1 MTSFVFRF
9 SSFVKKIPALGPLLT
24 EGLKMCSHFSSQKVG
39 AEERRSDIVNA
50 VKLKPSEFTTGIQDV
65 GTETDKTVIY
75 NLAGQKMEK
84 PQRGINLVNG
94 RKVILK

>member
-1 MTSFVFRF
+1 
-9 SSFVKKIPALGPLLT
+9 
-24 EGLKMCSHFSSQKVG
+24 
-39 AEERRSDIVNA
+39 
-50 VKLKPSEFTTGIQDV
+50 LKPSEFTTGIQDV
-65 GTETDKTVIY
+65 GTETGKTVIY